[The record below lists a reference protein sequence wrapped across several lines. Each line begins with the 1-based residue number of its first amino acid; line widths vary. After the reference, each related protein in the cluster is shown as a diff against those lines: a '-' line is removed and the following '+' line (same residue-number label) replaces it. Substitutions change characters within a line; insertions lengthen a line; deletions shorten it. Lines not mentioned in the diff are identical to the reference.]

1 MAAEPWSGERIEKR
15 WAFSSYFPATKK
27 NFEPSAGANERKYRL
42 LAINLV

>member
-27 NFEPSAGANERKYRL
+27 TLSLPQGLMKENIDCLRL
-42 LAINLV
+42 I